1 MTRKKRHGRRTFL
14 KLAGAGVAAASVG
27 AGSGAAFAAPGETQN
42 GWTEY
47 ESPTSKTLMGVVQT
61 VEGPYAVGGAGDVLA
76 RRPDGWELVLDR
88 GPTVQSNGLRAVAVT
103 NDGRNIWFSGG
114 SGVVGQYDVVDERL
128 TDYSAPGGKT
138 STWEGVAVT
147 GAAGSETVH
156 LTNGSGEYLK
166 GTKNAEGGVDWDDAI
181 KPGGG
186 STATAV
192 AFLDASTG
200 YICDT
205 NGKVYET
212 TDGGD
217 SWAEIGI
224 GSGGAGVAL
233 YDVAPVAPDL
243 LFVSGGN
250 GYVYRYDGT
259 RWTPEKPGAN
269 AIYSVDHDGTDGLA
283 AGSGGVVYE
292 YGTAGWTQVQTP
304 TTKALRGV
312 ALDTTGQFPDAAVGS
327 SGSVVERG
335 EYTKPLPN
343 SIAIT
348 TSASEETGYRLAV
361 DGAVETGDD
370 VESGDSLTSNLG
382 TPDVVTGTV
391 GGTDAS
397 DTYAYSG
404 EILDFE
410 ITSGTPANVDLTV
423 NGTPTEIRELRDRPW
438 RVVESPTGQT
448 LNAVVQATEGP
459 YAVGAG
465 GNVLARRPDGW
476 AFVVEYGPLA
486 RSNTLTCAGVSDDGR
501 DVWFAG
507 GSGVIGQYD
516 TVDETLTNYSQPM
529 GKTSTW
535 EGIAV
540 TGTTDD
546 DVVHLVN
553 GSGEYLRG
561 TRQSSGAM
569 QWSDVV
575 KPGGGSSAKG
585 ISFLNRSTGYIV
597 DTNSKVYETT
607 DGGDS
612 WSTIGIPGGSAGLY
626 DVDAQ
631 AEDRIVVTAGDG
643 TLYRYNGAVWTKL
656 YAGGKALYGVDL
668 QGDTGYAVGSSGAIY
683 QLRDGGWQP
692 DDSPTSKGLRSV
704 ALSGSE
710 TIPDAAVGASGTI
723 VERRGYVAALPGF
736 DAAPTDPDGDGHYED
751 LTGDGSFGQ
760 ADVQALYDLLDDPN
774 VSVNTP
780 VYDFNGD
787 GTVDVT
793 DVQKLNSWLDQ

>member
-1 MTRKKRHGRRTFL
+1 MPGNEGHSRRSFL
-14 KLAGAGVAAASVG
+14 KLAGVSVAAAGVG
-27 AGSGAAFAAPGETQN
+27 AGSTYEAFAAPGETQN
-42 GWTEY
+42 GWTQY
-47 ESPTSKTLMGVVQT
+47 ESPTSKTLLGVVQT
-61 VEGPYAVGGAGDVLA
+61 TEGPYAVGGSGDVLA

-88 GPTVQSNGLRAVAVT
+88 GPTVQSNGLRAVGVT
-103 NDGRNIWFSGG
+103 DDGRNVWFSGG

-138 STWEGVAVT
+138 STWEGIAVT
-147 GAAGSETVH
+147 GSAGSETVH

-166 GTKNAEGGVDWDDAI
+166 GTKNAQGGVDWDTAI

-192 AFLDASTG
+192 SFIDGTTG

-217 SWAEIGI
+217 SWSTIGI

-233 YDVAPVAPDL
+233 YDIAPVSPSL
-243 LFVSGGN
+243 VFVSGGN
-250 GYVYRYDGT
+250 GYIYRYDGT
-259 RWTPEKPGAN
+259 RWTPEKPGTN
-269 AIYSVDHDGTDGLA
+269 AIYSVDHDGATGLA
-283 AGSGGVVYE
+283 SGSGGVVYE
-292 YGTAGWTQVQTP
+292 YGADGWSEVQTP
-304 TTKALRGV
+304 TTKAFRGC
-312 ALDTTGQFPDAAVGS
+312 ALDTSGAFPDVAVGS

-335 EYTKPLPN
+335 DYTKPLPN
-343 SIAIT
+343 TLAIST
-348 TSASEETGYRLAV
+348 TSTEETGYRLVV
-361 DGAVETGDD
+361 DGAVEQGAD
-370 VESGDSLTSNLG
+370 VESADALTSNLG

-391 GGTDAS
+391 GGTDAT
-397 DTYAYSG
+397 DTYSYSG
-404 EILDFE
+404 EVLDFE
-410 ITSGTPANVDLTV
+410 ITSGAPANVDLTL
-423 NGTPTEIRELRDRPW
+423 NGSPTEIKELRDRPW
-438 RVVESPTGQT
+438 REVASPTGKT
-448 LNAVVQATEGP
+448 LYAAVQSSEGP
-459 YAVGAG
+459 FAVGAG
-465 GNVLARRPDGW
+465 GDVLARRPDGW
-476 AFVVEYGPLA
+476 EKVVEFGPLA
-486 RSNTLTCAGVSDDGR
+486 KSNTLTCAGVSDDGR

-516 TVDETLTNYSQPM
+516 AVDDTLTNYSAPK

-546 DVVHLVN
+546 DAVHLVN

-561 TRQSSGAM
+561 TRQPSGAM
-569 QWSDVV
+569 EWSDVV

-612 WSTIGIPGGSAGLY
+612 WTTIGIPGGSAGLY

-656 YAGGKALYGVDL
+656 YAGGKSLFAVDL
-668 QGDTGYAVGSSGAIY
+668 QGDTGYAVGSSGALY
-683 QLRDGGWQP
+683 ELRENGWEA
-692 DDSPTSKGLRSV
+692 DDSPVESGLRGV
-704 ALSGSE
+704 ALSDTE
-710 TIPDAAVGASGTI
+710 TIPDVAVGASGKI
-723 VERRGYVAALPGF
+723 VERRSYVAPLTGF
-736 DAAPTDPDGDGHYED
+736 DAMPTDPDGDGRYED
-751 LTGDGSFGQ
+751 LTGDGTFGQ
-760 ADVQALYDLLDDPN
+760 ADAQALYDLLDDPL
-774 VSVNTP
+774 VQANTP
-780 VYDFNGD
+780 AYDFNGD
-787 GTVDVT
+787 GTVDVS
-793 DVQKLNSWLDQ
+793 DVQKLNSWL